1 MRKAWRV
8 LLALGVIAIGLGG
21 TAWASVP
28 KVVMVE
34 DFTAT
39 W

>member
-1 MRKAWRV
+1 MRNAWRALLV
-8 LLALGVIAIGLGG
+8 LALLAIGLGG
-21 TAWASVP
+21 SAWASVP
-28 KVVMVE
+28 RVVMVE

>member
-1 MRKAWRV
+1 MRNAWRAM
-8 LLALGVIAIGLGG
+8 LALALIALGLGSA
-21 TAWASVP
+21 AWASVP
-28 KVVMVE
+28 RVVMVE

>member
-1 MRKAWRV
+1 MRNPWKI
-8 LLALGVIAIGLGG
+8 LLAVLAVGLGL
-21 TAWASVP
+21 AAPVWASVP
-28 KVVMVE
+28 RVVMVE